1 MSADRDFD
9 VVVIGAGLGGLQC
22 AYILANEG
30 RKVCVL
36 EQNAQLGGSLQVFSR
51 NKRLFDTGVHYL
63 GGLAPGQNLH
73 RYFSYFGILDRLK
86 LHRMDRDGFDRISFE
101 GDPTDYPIAQGYE
114 NFVQRLLPHF
124 PREEHA
130 LRRYIADV
138 KSTCDRFPLYY
149 LRYAEHNELE
159 DPALQVNARDHIASL
174 TNDVKLRAVL
184 GGSNVLHGGRADR
197 TPFYMHALVQN
208 TYIESAWR
216 CVDGGSQIAKH
227 LAHQARAQGVT
238 ILNRKRVVALETDG
252 HGVCAL
258 RISDGDRFTCRQ
270 VVADI
275 HPAAVLAML
284 ERSAVRPAYRN
295 RVQAMANTIGSFT
308 VHLALEPGVF
318 PYFDHNHY
326 HFRDHDVWAPMNAE
340 ATAREGQYML
350 FTPLTHQGNTHVDS
364 ASIMTFMPFSE
375 VERWAG
381 SHNTTA
387 EPGTRNAD
395 YEAFKQRKADVVLR
409 TVAQRFP
416 QLASAVRGIWT
427 TTPLTFRDYI
437 GCPEGTTYGI
447 QKEATAP
454 MRTYLSPRT
463 KVPNLFLTGQNINLH
478 GILGVTVSSV
488 VTCAELVGKRYLV
501 EKIQRE
507 TGGGEVTVKG

>member
-22 AYILANEG
+22 AFILASEG
-30 RKVCVL
+30 KKVCVL
-36 EQNAQLGGSLQVFSR
+36 EQNSQLGGSLQVFSR

-73 RYFSYFGILDRLK
+73 RYFSYFGILDKLK
-86 LHRMDRDGFDRISFE
+86 LHRMDPNGFDRISFD
-101 GDPTDYPIAQGYE
+101 GDATDYPIAQGYE
-114 NFVQRLLPHF
+114 NFVQQLLPHF
-124 PREEHA
+124 PREEQA
-130 LRRYIADV
+130 LRRYIADIR
-138 KSTCDRFPLYY
+138 STCDRFPLYY
-149 LRYAEHNELE
+149 LRYAEHNEWE
-159 DPALQVNARDHIASL
+159 DPALQVNAQDHIASL
-174 TNDVKLRAVL
+174 TQDVKLRAVL
-184 GGSNVLHGGRADR
+184 GGSNVLHGGRGDR
-197 TPFYMHALVQN
+197 TPFYMHALVLN

-216 CVDGGSQIAKH
+216 CVDGGSRIAKH
-227 LAHQARAQGVT
+227 LAQQARGQGAM
-238 ILNRKRVVALETDG
+238 IMNRKRVVALETDG
-252 HGVCAL
+252 QGVRAV
-258 RISDGDRFTCRQ
+258 RTSDGDRFTCRQ

-275 HPAAVLAML
+275 HPAPLLGML
-284 ERSAVRPAYRN
+284 EGSAVRPAYRN
-295 RVQAMANTIGSFT
+295 RVEAMRNTIGSFT

-326 HFRDHDVWAPMNAE
+326 HFRDHDVWAPMDAE
-340 ATAREGQYML
+340 RTAREGQYML
-350 FTPLTHQGNTHVDS
+350 FTPLTGQGGPHVDS
-364 ASIMTFMPFSE
+364 ASIMSFMPFSE
-375 VERWAG
+375 VEQWAG

-387 EPGTRNAD
+387 EPGIRNGD
-395 YEAFKQRKADVVLR
+395 YEVFKQRKADEVLR
-409 TVAQRFP
+409 AVAQRFP
-416 QLASAVRGIWT
+416 QLASAVRGSWT

-447 QKEATAP
+447 QKEASSP

-501 EKIQRE
+501 EKIQRA

>member
-216 CVDGGSQIAKH
+216 LS
-227 LAHQARAQGVT
+227 L
-238 ILNRKRVVALETDG
+238 
-252 HGVCAL
+252 
-258 RISDGDRFTCRQ
+258 
-270 VVADI
+270 I
-275 HPAAVLAML
+275 H
-284 ERSAVRPAYRN
+284 
-295 RVQAMANTIGSFT
+295 I
-308 VHLALEPGVF
+308 
-318 PYFDHNHY
+318 
-326 HFRDHDVWAPMNAE
+326 
-340 ATAREGQYML
+340 
-350 FTPLTHQGNTHVDS
+350 
-364 ASIMTFMPFSE
+364 
-375 VERWAG
+375 
-381 SHNTTA
+381 
-387 EPGTRNAD
+387 
-395 YEAFKQRKADVVLR
+395 
-409 TVAQRFP
+409 
-416 QLASAVRGIWT
+416 
-427 TTPLTFRDYI
+427 
-437 GCPEGTTYGI
+437 
-447 QKEATAP
+447 
-454 MRTYLSPRT
+454 
-463 KVPNLFLTGQNINLH
+463 
-478 GILGVTVSSV
+478 
-488 VTCAELVGKRYLV
+488 
-501 EKIQRE
+501 
-507 TGGGEVTVKG
+507 